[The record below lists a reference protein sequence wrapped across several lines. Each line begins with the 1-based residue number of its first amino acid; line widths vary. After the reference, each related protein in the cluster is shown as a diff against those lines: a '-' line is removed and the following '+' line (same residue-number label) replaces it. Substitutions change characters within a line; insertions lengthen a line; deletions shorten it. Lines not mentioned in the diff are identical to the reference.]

1 MKFSTQIKTLALVA
15 GMMFANMEL
24 FALDVTT
31 TAGGQ
36 LSSKIDPS
44 EKLTIT
50 ELSVTGPLN
59 GADILYIR
67 EMAGAGYE
75 SSSTTDGKLVSLNLK
90 NASIVDG
97 GEYYKNQMSIAN
109 TIGKYMFNK
118 CKNLT
123 TLVLPDGITEI
134 AASAMATD
142 GPSVTELNI
151 PASVANIG
159 TSAFGGLKALTKVT
173 FSEGSALKTI
183 GNSAFSISNGVLADI
198 TLPNSVESIGNSVFT
213 YSKLTKF
220 TFPTS
225 LKSIGNLVFQ
235 NVETLAEI
243 SEIPASLEVLG
254 DNVFQ
259 GTSIAAVKVN
269 SGNTH
274 FKVDKNVLYNF
285 DKTIAIWLPAK
296 STQATV
302 VIPATVTEIKGSAFF
317 GCENLIHISL
327 PQGLTTIN
335 GAAFKQ
341 SGIIA
346 ITLPAS
352 LTTLNGS
359 SQFEKCADLKYFC
372 MKGTIEKLTSMM
384 LQNCPNLSIM
394 AFENA
399 TAPHF
404 YKKSID
410 GCADNVTLYAPEAS
424 LEAYKSAIETGDAGS
439 GTPGPAT
446 DKTVTY
452 ESLDM
457 LTLYDFMNNNIG
469 HAIGTGT
476 STDGNLAG
484 ESIKKADVTFTC
496 TDGLTPTRYFYVA
509 SRGNELQV
517 YKNGTFTLTADEG
530 KYIKAVHFVFGNSQT
545 GLTADS
551 GTYADGTWTG
561 SAKSVTFSTTGTRY
575 IYTIVFETEEGT
587 PTAVQTIEAAKAPA
601 SNEIYDILGNKV
613 NLMQKGNVYII
624 DGKKYFK

>member
-1 MKFSTQIKTLALVA
+1 MKFFTQIKTLALVA

-24 FALDVTT
+24 FAVDVTT

-36 LSSKIDPS
+36 LAEKIDAS
-44 EKLTIT
+44 VKFTTT

-123 TLVLPDGITEI
+123 TLILPDGITEI
-134 AASAMATD
+134 AANAMATD

-151 PASVANIG
+151 PASVTTIG
-159 TSAFGGLKALTKVT
+159 TSAFSGLKALTKVT

-198 TLPNSVESIGNSVFT
+198 TLPNTVESIGNSVFT

-243 SEIPASLEVLG
+243 SEIPASLETIG

-259 GTSIAAVKVN
+259 GTSIAAVTVN

-274 FKVDKNVLYNF
+274 FKVEKNVLYNF

-302 VIPATVTEIKGSAFF
+302 VLPATVTEIKGSAFF

-346 ITLPAS
+346 VTLPAS

-384 LQNCPNLSIM
+384 LQNCPKLSIM
-394 AFENA
+394 AFEDA

-424 LEAYKSAIETGDAGS
+424 LDAYKSAIETGDAGS

-452 ESLDM
+452 ETLDQ

-545 GLTADS
+545 GLSADS

-561 SAKSVTFSTTGTRY
+561 SAKSVTFSTTGSRY
-575 IYTIVFETEEGT
+575 IYTIVFVTEEAT
-587 PTAVQTIEAAKAPA
+587 PTAVQTVEAAKAPA

-624 DGKKYFK
+624 DGKKVLK

>member
-1 MKFSTQIKTLALVA
+1 MKIFTRMKSLALMA
-15 GMMFANMEL
+15 TMLFTSSAM

-36 LSSKIDPS
+36 LAEKIDPS
-44 EKLTIT
+44 VKLTTT

-67 EMAGAGYE
+67 EMAGVGYE
-75 SSSTTDGKLVSLNLK
+75 SSSTTDGKLISLNLK

-97 GEYYKNQMSIAN
+97 GEYYKNQMCIAN

-118 CKNLT
+118 CKNIT

-159 TSAFGGLKALTKVT
+159 ASAFGGLKALTKVT
-173 FSEGSALKTI
+173 FSEGSVLKTI
-183 GNSAFSISNGVLADI
+183 GNSAFSISSGVLADI

-235 NVETLAEI
+235 NVETLTEI
-243 SEIPASLEVLG
+243 SEIPASLEVFG

-259 GTSIAAVKVN
+259 GTSIAAVTVN
-269 SGNTH
+269 SGSNNFTVE
-274 FKVDKNVLYNF
+274 KKVLYNK
-285 DKTIAIWLPAK
+285 DKTIVYWLPSK
-296 STQATV
+296 SDQTTV
-302 VIPATVTEIKGSAFF
+302 VLPATVTEIKGSAFF
-317 GCENLIHISL
+317 GCENLNLISL
-327 PQGLTTIN
+327 PQGLTTIG

-341 SGIIA
+341 SGITA

-352 LTTLNGS
+352 LTTLNGT
-359 SQFEKCADLKYFC
+359 SQFEKCEHLEYFC
-372 MKGTIEKLTSMM
+372 MKGTMEKLTSMM
-384 LQNCPNLSIM
+384 LQNCPKLDVLV
-394 AFENA
+394 FENA

-424 LEAYKSAIETGDAGS
+424 LDAYKSAMQTADAGS

-452 ESLDM
+452 AALDK
-457 LTLYDFMNNNIG
+457 LPLYDFMNNNIG
-469 HAIGTGT
+469 HAIGTGS

-484 ESIKKADVTFTC
+484 ESIKKGDVTFTC

-509 SRGNELQV
+509 SRGNELQL
-517 YKNGTFTLTADEG
+517 YKNGSFTLTADEG
-530 KYIKAVHFVFGNSQT
+530 KVIKSVNITFGNSQT

-551 GTYADGTWTG
+551 GTYADGTWSG
-561 SAKSVTFSTTGTRY
+561 SAKSVTFSTTGSRY
-575 IYTIVFETEEGT
+575 IYTIAFETADETSG
-587 PTAVQTIEAAKAPA
+587 IEAVNAGSAKAA
-601 SNEIYDILGNKV
+601 AGV
-613 NLMQKGNVYII
+613 
-624 DGKKYFK
+624 KKYVKDGRLVIENARGIFTVAGAQVK